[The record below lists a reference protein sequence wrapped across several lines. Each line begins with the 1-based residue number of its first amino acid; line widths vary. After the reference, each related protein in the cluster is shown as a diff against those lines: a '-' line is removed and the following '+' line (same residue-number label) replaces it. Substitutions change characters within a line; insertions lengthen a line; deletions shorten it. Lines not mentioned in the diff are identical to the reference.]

1 MICIC
6 VDYFENDQGTF
17 LTSLL
22 LPVLSYTY
30 HILRHFQLLV
40 YSEKLQNKSRF

>member
-17 LTSLL
+17 LNLTPTPS
-22 LPVLSYTY
+22 PVLYIPYT
-30 HILRHFQLLV
+30 
-40 YSEKLQNKSRF
+40 